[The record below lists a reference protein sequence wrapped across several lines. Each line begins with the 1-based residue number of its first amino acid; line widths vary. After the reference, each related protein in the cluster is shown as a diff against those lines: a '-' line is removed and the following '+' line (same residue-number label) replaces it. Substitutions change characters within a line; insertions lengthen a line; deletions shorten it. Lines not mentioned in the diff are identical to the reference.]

1 MSCKLPILHAAAAL
15 LIIVS
20 CTPFG
25 RGGQPSDA
33 DSLSVAARDGDA
45 RAQLRMGLRCDR
57 DSLYE
62 EAVRWY
68 ELAARQGLSEAQNNL
83 G

>member
-1 MSCKLPILHAAAAL
+1 MFYRMPRICAAATL
-15 LIIVS
+15 LFVVS

-25 RGGQPSDA
+25 RGGRGTESDK
-33 DSLSVAARDGDA
+33 VGDGDA

-57 DSLYE
+57 DGLYE
-62 EAVRWY
+62 EAARWY

>member
-1 MSCKLPILHAAAAL
+1 M
-15 LIIVS
+15 
-20 CTPFG
+20 PFG
-25 RGGQPSDA
+25 RKGQPADT
-33 DSLSVAARDGDA
+33 DSLAVSASDGDA

-62 EAVRWY
+62 EAARWY